1 MFLVL
6 HRTRNN
12 MWSLWHIHVCC
23 VSACPDY
30 SEPDVM
36 VWGQKL
42 GSTFR
47 PTVEEGY
54 TVPFTFNLYD
64 TPGKLLEHTEP
75 LTPEPE
81 YATPFSDQHPDP
93 NLATPQG
100 TLNNNKHVLPM
111 VSTGTRTTITQAQY
125 DCPSHRE
132 LPNGYCTTSLHAN
145 GSRPASVVYTEPELL
160 LSDSLLQHTYE
171 EPFWI
176 QQAQPVLLKCYIL
189 HAINVK
195 VIYDWADTCS
205 IYCECSLR

>member
-1 MFLVL
+1 MFVVFLL
-6 HRTRNN
+6 LKLCRARCDGWGGRSLAPPSGSQ
-12 MWSLWHIHVCC
+12 WSRATPSPSLSSH
-23 VSACPDY
+23 
-30 SEPDVM
+30 
-36 VWGQKL
+36 
-42 GSTFR
+42 
-47 PTVEEGY
+47 
-54 TVPFTFNLYD
+54 YD

-171 EPFWI
+171 EPF
-176 QQAQPVLLKCYIL
+176 
-189 HAINVK
+189 
-195 VIYDWADTCS
+195 
-205 IYCECSLR
+205 